1 MYKVTREMQDPNSM
15 VCPDCGSTRF
25 MLNYRKVVCQNCG
38 WGSKRGSNKF
48 GAKKTV
54 ANDGLKR
61 DSKYE
66 ASIADELLMRK
77 SAGDILDYDSQYK
90 VIMPIY
96 NEHGRKVHEV
106 SHKVDFRIHNKD
118 GSYELLE
125 AKGVETTDY
134 RFRRKLLENIW
145 LPEHPDHTYTV
156 IKQNTNRR
164 GR

>member
-1 MYKVTREMQDPNSM
+1 MYRQSKGLPDPVTLT
-15 VCPDCGSTRF
+15 CPDCGSTRF
-25 MLNYRKVVCQNCG
+25 LLKYSKVTCQNCS
-38 WGSKRGSNKF
+38 WSMKRGSNKY
-48 GAKKTV
+48 GAKKTE

-66 ASIADELLMRK
+66 ASVADELYMRK
-77 SAGDILDYDSQYK
+77 NTGDILDYDSQYK

-125 AKGVETTDY
+125 AKGAVTSDY
-134 RFRRKLLENIW
+134 LFRRKLLEKLW
-145 LPEHPDHTYTV
+145 LPEHLDHTYRV
-156 IKQNTNRR
+156 VKQNQR
-164 GR
+164 